1 MRQVGWLGAA
11 ASMYTQAAISR
22 ADVAAIFLSRKILLD
37 TRGKDSMLLP
47 PVSSCSKF
55 EGRLEHRS

>member
-1 MRQVGWLGAA
+1 
-11 ASMYTQAAISR
+11 MYTQAAISR

-47 PVSSCSKF
+47 SQAAATLKDALNT
-55 EGRLEHRS
+55 GADWRRSEQ